1 MPIWYLTKSLI
12 EHYPNLL
19 FFRYLRK
26 IGAGLPPHLGH
37 AGLNV
42 VMHTDRAV
50 RPPENL
56 HARPVLIPD
65 RPSYC

>member
-1 MPIWYLTKSLI
+1 MQSYFILILTNI
-12 EHYPNLL
+12 Y
-19 FFRYLRK
+19 RYLRK

-42 VMHTDRAV
+42 VMHTDRAI
-50 RPPENL
+50 RPPESPQ
-56 HARPVLIPD
+56 ARPIVIPD